1 MPRYSTPFHNW
12 FPTLKGSLIVS
23 CQALE
28 DEALFGAEY
37 MARMALA
44 AQMGGATAIR
54 ANTPPDIRAIRQLV
68 NLPIFGLFK
77 AWIPD
82 CDVYLTPTLS
92 HALQIAEAGADVICI
107 DATNR
112 IRPGGLKLSD
122 LIAQIHG
129 KTGLP
134 ILADVSTLEEGEEAQ
149 SCGVEMVSTALAGYT
164 SHSRQVDGPDF
175 ELIHDLVLKL
185 SIPVLAEGRIHYPEQ
200 AAEALHLGA
209 YAIVVGGAITRPTE
223 ITTRFIKL
231 IRNKS
236 IPPDQKSFQ
245 I

>member
-122 LIAQIHG
+122 LIEKYHWLSAPEVHDDLIALEQASQEYHIMATLVARKHRRNEVQYFSCSEKVNAQQRLAILKAEPEAVSLLPG
-129 KTGLP
+129 GLP
-134 ILADVSTLEEGEEAQ
+134 ANLRIPS
-149 SCGVEMVSTALAGYT
+149 
-164 SHSRQVDGPDF
+164 GPQPPG
-175 ELIHDLVLKL
+175 K
-185 SIPVLAEGRIHYPEQ
+185 
-200 AAEALHLGA
+200 
-209 YAIVVGGAITRPTE
+209 GGAQLNLDGSQVP
-223 ITTRFIKL
+223 L
-231 IRNKS
+231 
-236 IPPDQKSFQ
+236 Q
-245 I
+245 